1 MSDRDSQKV
10 ELCLSQEMLL
20 EIDLLVAECHES
32 DIDRSEVIEGI
43 LTWSTQ
49 SDFHKSRYIL
59 NEIKQQNDT

>member
-43 LTWSTQ
+43 LTWSVQ